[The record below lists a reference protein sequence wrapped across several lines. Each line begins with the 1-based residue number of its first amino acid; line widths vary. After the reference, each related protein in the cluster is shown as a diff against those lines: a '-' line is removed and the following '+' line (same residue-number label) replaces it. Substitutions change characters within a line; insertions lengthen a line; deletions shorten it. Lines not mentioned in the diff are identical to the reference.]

1 MLVAKLQALKEVL
14 LLAITSV
21 QAVEG
26 KVEKTSSK
34 GLEDSPK
41 SQNTHSLSS
50 PKEEPATSTNRSR
63 RTRRSLSSIDLHEE
77 KREERSAFMPLGTP
91 VRGMTRSRNG
101 AVDTVVPEVTV
112 TVSSTAPGSQ
122 PYVQQNGNITQIH
135 VYGGEETT
143 ITVSAT
149 DNSG

>member
-1 MLVAKLQALKEVL
+1 
-14 LLAITSV
+14 
-21 QAVEG
+21 
-26 KVEKTSSK
+26 
-34 GLEDSPK
+34 
-41 SQNTHSLSS
+41 
-50 PKEEPATSTNRSR
+50 
-63 RTRRSLSSIDLHEE
+63 
-77 KREERSAFMPLGTP
+77 MPLGTP

-101 AVDTVVPEVTV
+101 AVDTVAPEVTV

-135 VYGGEETT
+135 VYEGEETI